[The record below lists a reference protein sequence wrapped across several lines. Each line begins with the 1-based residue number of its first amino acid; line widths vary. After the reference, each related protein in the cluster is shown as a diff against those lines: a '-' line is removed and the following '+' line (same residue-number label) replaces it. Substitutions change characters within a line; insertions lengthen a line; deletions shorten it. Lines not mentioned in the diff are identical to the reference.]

1 MSREKKYLL
10 ASLLVYIVASS
21 SVLLIAQQ
29 PVLAASEASPGTTI
43 PLTTNAENTNI
54 EADSSTSVNNQTRS
68 YAEQIMAYCKNDSHC
83 PVLALD
89 FVYNKT
95 ESRQVVLGT
104 FLDLVQ
110 LYDENY
116 YTCHDPAHHLGMWL
130 YSHTTNLKEAISYA
144 KPLLCGGAVL
154 HGIFQSYFLLDQVQ
168 TIDQN
173 QTGHH
178 IHNVDKN
185 QTGHVNNVD
194 KNQIM
199 ITNLCPVG
207 QEDVN
212 WIYERDCIHGIG
224 HGLAELYNYNTTAAV
239 DRCNEFESE
248 WAQSACSRGV
258 FMQNML
264 RYLETGEGN
273 FDKNDIYF
281 PCDKTVEKFAPQ
293 CYYYH
298 VPYLLIRNGG
308 YNLIATFGQCDNIS
322 PSEFAKYC
330 YQGIG
335 RILQRIVYE
344 NAEQA
349 IAYCY
354 LGNQSSYHNDC
365 LTGLLRTILKG
376 DAKADIGFQLCSVS
390 RPDFKAECYEIV
402 GMWIKMLLNPNQQE
416 LESACSKARDL
427 DYVINCINANPETS
441 IHITVFEPYN

>member
-1 MSREKKYLL
+1 MSLEKKYLL

-29 PVLAASEASPGTTI
+29 PVLAASDASPGTTI

-54 EADSSTSVNNQTRS
+54 EADSATSVYNQ
-68 YAEQIMAYCKNDSHC
+68 
-83 PVLALD
+83 
-89 FVYNKT
+89 T
-95 ESRQVVLGT
+95 ESRQIVLGT

-130 YSHTTNLKEAISYA
+130 YSYTTNLKEAISYA

-154 HGIFQSYFLLDQVQ
+154 HGIFQSYFVSDQVQ

-173 QTGHH
+173 QTEHH

-185 QTGHVNNVD
+185 QTEHVNNVD

-199 ITNLCPVG
+199 ITNLCPAG

-239 DRCNEFESE
+239 DRCNEFEPE

-293 CYYYH
+293 CYYYQ
-298 VPYLLIRNGG
+298 VPYLFIRNGG